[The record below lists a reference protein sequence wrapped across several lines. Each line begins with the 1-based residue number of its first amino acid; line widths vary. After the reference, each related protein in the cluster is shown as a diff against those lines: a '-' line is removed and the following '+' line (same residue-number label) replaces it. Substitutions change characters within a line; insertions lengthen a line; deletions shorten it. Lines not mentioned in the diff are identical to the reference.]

1 MILREL
7 NFLLDVFLFVFFFK
21 KKCTSVDAVP
31 CLRSVIFLGPEVY
44 RMNIWN
50 IFEYLEFI

>member
-7 NFLLDVFLFVFFFK
+7 NFLLNLKKKK

-31 CLRSVIFLGPEVY
+31 CLCSVIFLGPEVY